1 MFNQLKDNKTYYY
14 CDYYGFQ
21 HESPA
26 KHSHLFNRAFHFMI
40 LYFFK
45 LDLMYVQCK
54 IIYIAIVII
63 NINAVHSWIVIRKC
77 LMETNTLL
85 LASYPLGNT
94 SQFNRPVMLNKI
106 KRIKDKTLTVQS
118 LKAFLLFIN
127 FHLGIKKGLID

>member
-26 KHSHLFNRAFHFMI
+26 KHSHFFNSAFHFMI

-45 LDLMYVQCK
+45 LDLMYFQCK
-54 IIYIAIVII
+54 IICIVIMII

-77 LMETNTLL
+77 RTETSTLP
-85 LASYPLGNT
+85 LASYPLGIT
-94 SQFNRPVMLNKI
+94 SQFNRPVTLNKT

-118 LKAFLLFIN
+118 LKAFLPFII
-127 FHLGIKKGLID
+127 FHLGIKKRVF